1 MKTAP
6 NIAPPSI
13 HPVFIPSFKR
23 PITNETTAD
32 INNTFNVGSSKHSK
46 INQLFLMVFQ
56 VEVYLYHKSFY
67 AIPILAYLK

>member
-46 INQLFLMVFQ
+46 IKSIILNGFSGGSLFV
-56 VEVYLYHKSFY
+56 
-67 AIPILAYLK
+67 P